1 MVTLNNTFYLATYSQ
16 THYMANEGSGFTGAT
31 WQTYATAPSFE
42 LSEGYGV
49 KTVHFKV
56 KNNYGESDAVSDDI
70 TLREVSVIFTFRI
83 NHCASEAAGRTV
95 ELYNAATGRPTHS
108 MASEDAGFTDASWSD
123 YNVAPSFTLSA
134 GDGAKT
140 VYLKVKNDNGE
151 SSAVSDEIVL
161 RELSVVTSFQIN
173 NGIVE
178 TNSSTVTLNNKA
190 TLNPI
195 HSVASEYESFAGASW
210 QTYSTAPSY
219 TLSTKDGVKTVYFK
233 VMNVNGESEPVIDD
247 ILLKEL
253 PVVIAFRIN
262 YGAEKTLG
270 RTVQLSNTV
279 TGNAT
284 HYKASESLSFAGAS
298 WQTYAVAPSFMLE
311 SGGDGTKTVLFMNQ
325 SLNQV

>member
-1 MVTLNNTFYLATYSQ
+1 M
-16 THYMANEGSGFTGAT
+16 
-31 WQTYATAPSFE
+31 
-42 LSEGYGV
+42 
-49 KTVHFKV
+49 
-56 KNNYGESDAVSDDI
+56 
-70 TLREVSVIFTFRI
+70 
-83 NHCASEAAGRTV
+83 
-95 ELYNAATGRPTHS
+95 
-108 MASEDAGFTDASWSD
+108 
-123 YNVAPSFTLSA
+123 
-134 GDGAKT
+134 
-140 VYLKVKNDNGE
+140 YLKVKNDNGE

-311 SGGDGTKTVLFMNQ
+311 RRG
-325 SLNQV
+325 